1 MKISIIVTFKK
12 EVLDPQGTVIQRT
25 LKNMGFEGIKNIR
38 QGKYFDIELDEKKIK
53 SYQKAKKPLLIGEV
67 DKIGTTSITLRMEAR
82 KHNVYTGNQKVRFG
96 GDVQNNGTTT
106 MGGSNYHT
114 GTHITFMRL
123 GDT

>member
-67 DKIGTTSITLRMEAR
+67 DTIVKAEAEEICKKLLANLVIEEYKII
-82 KHNVYTGNQKVRFG
+82 
-96 GDVQNNGTTT
+96 
-106 MGGSNYHT
+106 
-114 GTHITFMRL
+114 
-123 GDT
+123 